1 MKKKKTITSGS
12 TSGSTTDLGGFIW
25 DNWNSENIRMGTDT
39 SLRLPLVKE
48 TVELTLTRNGVVTVV
63 TVTTQNVVPR

>member
-1 MKKKKTITSGS
+1 
-12 TSGSTTDLGGFIW
+12 
-25 DNWNSENIRMGTDT
+25 MGTDT
-39 SLRLPLVKE
+39 SLRLPLAKE